1 MNIHLINILPGAR
14 MLLGCLRFA
23 LVIVALLL
31 LACSVVQLA
40 FCQLRWV
47 KVYSG
52 ISVFFD
58 FSYLVLMLHLTSYKH
73 FSENKSVYYILYGI
87 LILSSVATLIMLLC
101 GGDYSLYEILGG
113 YIFMESER
121 LILPIA
127 TIIFVSITYWLPINS
142 IRNILN
148 KYNYYC
154 RVKENIKYDK

>member
-1 MNIHLINILPGAR
+1 MNTSLINILPGVR

-40 FCQLRWV
+40 YCQLRWV
-47 KVYSG
+47 KVFSG
-52 ISVFFD
+52 ISVLFD
-58 FSYLVLMLHLTSYKH
+58 FSYLVLLLYLTSYKH
-73 FSENKSVYYILYGI
+73 SSENKSAYYVLYVIL
-87 LILSSVATLIMLLC
+87 LFSSVATLIMLLC

-113 YIFMESER
+113 DIFVESER

-127 TIIFVSITYWLPINS
+127 TIILVSITYWLPINT
-142 IRNILN
+142 IRDIFN

-154 RVKENIKYDK
+154 RVKENIEYGK

>member
-1 MNIHLINILPGAR
+1 MNTSLINILPGVR

-40 FCQLRWV
+40 YCQLRWV
-47 KVYSG
+47 KVFSG
-52 ISVFFD
+52 ISVLFD
-58 FSYLVLMLHLTSYKH
+58 FSYLVLLLYLTSYKH
-73 FSENKSVYYILYGI
+73 SSENKSAYYVLYVIL
-87 LILSSVATLIMLLC
+87 LFSSVATLIMLLC

-113 YIFMESER
+113 DIFVESER

-127 TIIFVSITYWLPINS
+127 TIIFVSITYWLPINT
-142 IRNILN
+142 IRDIFN

-154 RVKENIKYDK
+154 RVKENIEYGK